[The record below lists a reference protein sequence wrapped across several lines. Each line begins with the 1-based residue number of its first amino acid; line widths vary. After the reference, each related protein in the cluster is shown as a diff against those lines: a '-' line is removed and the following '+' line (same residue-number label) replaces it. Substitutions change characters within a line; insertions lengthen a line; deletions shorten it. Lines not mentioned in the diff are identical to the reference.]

1 MWQRADQGSL
11 TRFRPPASGRLSIP
25 NSDLTVGPSS
35 QIKPAFCGI
44 CGTDLHEYL
53 GGPNLIPS
61 EKPHPLTHETL
72 PLTIGH
78 EFSGTI
84 EEVGDD
90 VTRLK
95 VGDRVCVQPTIY
107 DGDCLSC
114 RRGLVNCCDQNGFIG
129 LSGWGGGMS
138 EHIVVPQ
145 DSVKKLPDNVSLEI
159 GALVE
164 PLSVG
169 WHAVSI
175 SPYKKGDCVLV
186 LGGGPI
192 GLAVVQVL
200 RAQECDTI
208 IVSEISSRRMQYAK
222 EFGAHH
228 VVDHGAGV
236 DLAFDAAGVQVGL
249 DSALCSIKARGMLV
263 NIAIWEKR
271 ATLNMNDIV
280 FRERA
285 YMGTATF
292 ALGDFEQ
299 VIDAISSGGTFA
311 QTMGR
316 HFANEHRKIDA
327 GRNDYKKDQDERD
340 RGEGVQR
347 TH

>member
-1 MWQRADQGSL
+1 
-11 TRFRPPASGRLSIP
+11 
-25 NSDLTVGPSS
+25 
-35 QIKPAFCGI
+35 
-44 CGTDLHEYL
+44 
-53 GGPNLIPS
+53 LIPS

-84 EEVGDD
+84 EEIGDD

-228 VVDHGAGV
+228 VVDPSKGDLVAEVKRLTHGAGV

-271 ATLNMNDIV
+271 ATLNMNDVV

-299 VIDAISSGGTFA
+299 VIDAISSGGTFV

-316 HFANEHRKIDA
+316 NFANEHRKIDA
-327 GRNDYKKDQDERD
+327 GRNDYEKDQDERD
-340 RGEGVQR
+340 
-347 TH
+347 